1 MDNRIMR
8 EDLVEFFRL
17 LDRSYFMDNEHKSL
31 AGLDTALPIGYG
43 QTISQPT
50 LVLYMTDKLELDS
63 SVSVLE
69 IGTGSGYQSAFLAEF
84 AKHVYTIE
92 RIPQL
97 AEKAKTRLTNL
108 GYLNISYRIADGS
121 DGWLEHAPF
130 ERIIVTA
137 APRELPDDLVSQLAP
152 GGIMILP
159 LGPPGWQHLL
169 MIRKDH
175 EGTVT
180 QSKLLDVAFVEM
192 KGKYS

>member
-17 LDRSYFMDNEHKSL
+17 LDRSYFMDNDHKSL

-137 APRELPDDLVSQLAP
+137 APRVLPDDLVAQLAP

-180 QSKLLDVAFVEM
+180 QRKLLDVAFVEM

>member
-97 AEKAKTRLTNL
+97 AEKAKNRLTNL

-137 APRELPDDLVSQLAP
+137 APRVLPDDLVAQLAP

-180 QSKLLDVAFVEM
+180 QRKLLDVAFVEM